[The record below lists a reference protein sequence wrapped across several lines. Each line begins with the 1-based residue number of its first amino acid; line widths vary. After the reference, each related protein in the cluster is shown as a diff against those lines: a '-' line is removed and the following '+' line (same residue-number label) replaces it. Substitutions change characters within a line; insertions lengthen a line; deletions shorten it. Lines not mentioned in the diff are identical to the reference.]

1 MKKAYFYLCL
11 MLFCLLLPLHSQDYL
26 SRVQVSNEEVE
37 TELNRFIIQKQ
48 LQDKD
53 YNKEEREQLREDV
66 KDGIIMRKLLLSLAA
81 YREVKLSEKEVDQLE
96 SQARGDYPDEEW
108 DTLLKSQLYTRESF
122 RQVLK
127 ETRIIDLILKQEVW
141 DGITVSDEEIQ
152 AFYEDQEAQFTS
164 DYGLIPL
171 EDVKDLIKNTIKSRK
186 SQEATSLF
194 MDNLFSQ
201 AMFVEKDE

>member
-53 YNKEEREQLREDV
+53 YNNEEREQLREDV

-201 AMFVEKDE
+201 AMFVEKEE